1 MNARRFGWRVES
13 LPPLGWAAMILGG
26 LLAAAASKTGRD
38 LLWTVSL
45 VMMAAGALLVFLFSG
60 PGKSP
65 LGRAVGGLLALTKV
79 TSAFGDAL
87 SYLRLFALGLASA
100 SLAVAFNDM
109 AGQVREAVP
118 GAGLL
123 LALTIL
129 LLGHGLNF
137 ILSLSSGVIHGLRLN
152 VIEFFNWGLTDEG
165 SLFRHFRRKE
175 REQWNL

>member
-1 MNARRFGWRVES
+1 M
-13 LPPLGWAAMILGG
+13 
-26 LLAAAASKTGRD
+26 
-38 LLWTVSL
+38 
-45 VMMAAGALLVFLFSG
+45 
-60 PGKSP
+60 KS
-65 LGRAVGGLLALTKV
+65 T
-79 TSAFGDAL
+79 
-87 SYLRLFALGLASA
+87 LFALGLASA

-152 VIEFFNWGLTDEG
+152 VIEFFNWGLTEEG
-165 SLFRHFRRKE
+165 SLFRPFRRKE
-175 REQWNL
+175 RVQWNH